1 MSPETTSRH
10 HEATTRQ
17 TTALAGLCWG
27 MCLMQ
32 HVLPTGQAAVLL
44 LLE

>member
-1 MSPETTSRH
+1 MSLETTARH
-10 HEATTRQ
+10 HEAATRQ

-27 MCLMQ
+27 MRLMQ
-32 HVLPTGQAAVLL
+32 LGLQTGQAAVLL